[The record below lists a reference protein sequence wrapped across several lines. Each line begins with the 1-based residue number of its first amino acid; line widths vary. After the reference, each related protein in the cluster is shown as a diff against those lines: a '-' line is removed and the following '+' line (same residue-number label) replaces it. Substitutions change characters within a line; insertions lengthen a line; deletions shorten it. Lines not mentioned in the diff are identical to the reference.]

1 MARNTY
7 YLFEA
12 DGYSDIIVRVPS
24 GHGMDAIIEEAVN
37 AECFGRFYGV
47 LHEYDTGTYRALF
60 EHLIIHQVPR
70 AEAEHYG
77 IRHNGMS
84 FANYLTTMSHD
95 AGTTYTPYDP
105 ELAHTMT
112 VHCADNNPACQ
123 IEFKKLK
130 MNSMYGR
137 SVK

>member
-1 MARNTY
+1 MARSTY

-12 DGYSDIIVRVPS
+12 DGYQDVVVRVPS
-24 GHGMDAIIEEAVN
+24 GHNMDAILEEAVN

-60 EHLIIHQVPR
+60 EGLMIHQVPR
-70 AEAEHYG
+70 GEAESYG
-77 IRHNGMS
+77 IRGTGMDL
-84 FANYLTTMSHD
+84 ADYLTTMANT
-95 AGTTYTPYDP
+95 AGTSYTPYDP
-105 ELAHTMT
+105 ELAHTMK
-112 VHCADNNPACQ
+112 VYCADRNPACP

-137 SVK
+137 CVK